1 MGVEEKMVN
10 VVFGPLN
17 FSYGFLVHTYIG
29 TLTDTYKH
37 TDPQIELKQ
46 TSLLIQGA
54 FMTGLNTKFVIEY
67 V

>member
-1 MGVEEKMVN
+1 MGVDEEMVK

-17 FSYGFLVHTYIG
+17 FSYGLCALIFLGYS
-29 TLTDTYKH
+29 TLTDTDKH
-37 TDPQIELKQ
+37 THPQIELK

-54 FMTGLNTKFVIEY
+54 FMTV

>member
-1 MGVEEKMVN
+1 MGVEEKMVK

-37 TDPQIELKQ
+37 TDPQIELK
-46 TSLLIQGA
+46 TNLLIQGA
-54 FMTGLNTKFVIEY
+54 FMTGLNTKTVIEY